1 MYLESR
7 NYHYSKVTIKKKSSF
22 CFLEKYWELLICTN
36 SANAKVLIKV
46 FIKWETLMFRIDFT
60 LDKELELPDFVT
72 NVISVLKSIKETS
85 LFQKKLFFFS
95 IAF

>member
-1 MYLESR
+1 
-7 NYHYSKVTIKKKSSF
+7 
-22 CFLEKYWELLICTN
+22 
-36 SANAKVLIKV
+36 
-46 FIKWETLMFRIDFT
+46 MFRIDFT